1 MAAFES
7 LPPDQRAVL
16 QLILAQGRSYDD
28 LAAVLRITPEHVRA
42 RAVAGAQALAG
53 AGPGGAAQARVVD
66 YLLGQLSFSDRVGVR
81 GQLASDLALR
91 SWALALSRE
100 LGPVAREPLPQ
111 VPQPAE
117 EEVAAAPAATPT
129 EAAAAEEPAA
139 PPAEEETAGAPAEG
153 EPRRSLLGG
162 ALLLAGLAV
171 LVVVLVVALT
181 SGGSDDS
188 TTTSGSTTTSTSASS
203 TTTTPTTS
211 TTAQTLGQANLTA
224 TTAGSS
230 ALAVARLEVQGSS
243 AGFDINAQGLSPK
256 ANAYYAV
263 WVAGAGGKTQFL
275 GAVLNKDVKGG
286 RFRRV
291 APVPSNISDY
301 NEMIISSEPI
311 TSSQQTPSKPT
322 TVVLRGPLKLVGTG

>member
-1 MAAFES
+1 
-7 LPPDQRAVL
+7 
-16 QLILAQGRSYDD
+16 
-28 LAAVLRITPEHVRA
+28 
-42 RAVAGAQALAG
+42 
-53 AGPGGAAQARVVD
+53 VVD
-66 YLLGQLSFSDRVGVR
+66 YLLGQLAFSDRLAVR
-81 GQLASDLALR
+81 AQLSSDPDLR
-91 SWALALSRE
+91 TWALALSSE
-100 LGPVAREPLPQ
+100 LAPVAREPLPQ
-111 VPQPAE
+111 VPKPAE
-117 EEVAAAPAATPT
+117 ERAAAPS
-129 EAAAAEEPAA
+129 PAA
-139 PPAEEETAGAPAEG
+139 PLADETGGDLAAVEAGAPAQG

-188 TTTSGSTTTSTSASS
+188 TTATGSPSTSTTASS
-203 TTTTPTTS
+203 TTTTPTS
-211 TTAQTLGQANLTA
+211 TTGTAAQTLGQANLTA

-230 ALAVARLEVQGSS
+230 ALAVARLQVQGSS

-291 APVPSNISDY
+291 APVPSNISDF

-322 TVVLRGPLKLVGTG
+322 DVVLRGPLKLVGTG